1 MNSLRKAPPSTMTAR
16 SSSINTTAFLR
27 RSRRWKVASS
37 SQTTLAPLLT
47 SSHNSYSSSLLWS
60 CHSRARKPRQ
70 LPSWPSRAAA
80 IAWWTHLRNS
90 KHRLT
95 TTNLHRVAGLPCTN
109 STKKSWTARNDA
121 GSTITP
127 TTQRQQIIY
136 RRSPCQPASPRPL
149 SPWIACSLHRI
160 ITCYHSNLAAI
171 VSEGVCQIM
180 GTLTLR
186 ERI

>member
-1 MNSLRKAPPSTMTAR
+1 MTAR
-16 SSSINTTAFLR
+16 SSSINTLCPP
-27 RSRRWKVASS
+27 SRRWRVASS
-37 SQTTLAPLLT
+37 SQTTLAPRLT

-70 LPSWPSRAAA
+70 RRSWPSRVAA
-80 IAWWTHLRNS
+80 IAWWILLRNN

-109 STKKSWTARNDA
+109 LTKRWWTARNDA

-160 ITCYHSNLAAI
+160 ITCCHSNLAAI